1 MTDEAGSPDTE
12 RYAPDPLKEGG
23 TVRPITLHGE
33 PVLHARCAEVTS
45 FDDGLAT
52 LVKDM
57 YVSMYAAR
65 GVGLAAN
72 QIGVGLRVFVVD
84 CPDVTGQH
92 VVKHIVNPVLELPP
106 LDERVLHE
114 DDEGCLSV
122 PGPSAELARPNAA
135 VVRGVDVYGNPVE
148 IVGDGL
154 LSRCLQ
160 HESDHLE
167 GMVYVDRL
175 SKRARKRVLKEWL
188 EGDSDGHEDEEES
201 L

>member
-1 MTDEAGSPDTE
+1 MTDELS
-12 RYAPDPLKEGG
+12 EGG

-33 PVLHARCAEVTS
+33 PVLHTRCAEVTA
-45 FDDGLAT
+45 FDDDLIT

-57 YVSMYAAR
+57 YASMYAAR

-84 CPDVTGQH
+84 CPDVTGEHVVQH
-92 VVKHIVNPVLELPP
+92 VVNPVLELPP
-106 LDERVLHE
+106 LEVRVLHE

-135 VVRGVDVYGNPVE
+135 VVRGVDVHGNPVE
-148 IVGDGL
+148 LVGSGL

-175 SKRARKRVLKEWL
+175 TKRARKRVLKEWL
-188 EGDSDGHEDEEES
+188 EGGFEDEDET